1 MLRHTIKQF
10 LFAGILLGL
19 LAGPAMGELVS
30 KVAAVVN
37 DTIITTYQLDQN
49 VNEVSAMSPDY
60 AKLDTAGR
68 EAFRLEALNGM
79 IEEELLQQRAVELR
93 ISVSDEALNAAIDDI
108 QEQNKLTRLQ
118 LIAAL
123 EQQGLPFETYRNN
136 MRKQILRYKL
146 IGREVQ
152 SKIDVTGQE
161 VRLYY
166 EEHIDDYRNPP
177 YVHLSHLVFNVMDDA
192 TTGEIAAIR
201 AKAEKSHSRL
211 LMGDSIADL
220 LVTYSEASGGD
231 MGKLKE
237 TDLATAFVNAIKNLK
252 SGEVS
257 EIIEIPGSLY
267 IFKMLERNDGNPKPL
282 EAVKPEIEQ
291 LLMEKNREEAF
302 TEWQK
307 KLRKNAYIDIRI

>member
-1 MLRHTIKQF
+1 MLRRTMKQF
-10 LFAGILLGL
+10 LYAATLLSL

-37 DTIITTYQLDQN
+37 DTIITTYQLDQKIS
-49 VNEVSAMSPDY
+49 EASAMNPDY
-60 AKLDTAGR
+60 AQLDSAAR

-123 EQQGLPFETYRNN
+123 EQQGLPFETYRDN

-146 IGREVQ
+146 IGKEVQ
-152 SKIDVTGQE
+152 SKIDVTSQE

-177 YVHLSHLVFNVMDDA
+177 YVHLSHLAFTVMDDA
-192 TTGEIAAIR
+192 TAGEIAALQT
-201 AKAEKSHSRL
+201 KAEKSHSRL

-220 LVTYSEASGGD
+220 LVTYGEASGGD

-282 EAVKPEIEQ
+282 DAVKPEIEQ

-307 KLRKNAYIDIRI
+307 GLRKNAYIDIRI